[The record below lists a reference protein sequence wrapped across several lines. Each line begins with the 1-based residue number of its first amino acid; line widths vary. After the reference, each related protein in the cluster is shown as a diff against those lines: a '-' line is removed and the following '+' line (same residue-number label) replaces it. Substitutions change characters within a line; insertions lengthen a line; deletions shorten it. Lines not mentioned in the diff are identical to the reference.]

1 MKKHVFGVSDQ
12 VRHKPGCMD
21 TEDGKR
27 LDILDLG
34 SRAIILIIRLSELRE
49 TIFNPEYSMFMCD
62 LFLLNCR
69 LQIEQV
75 DAYCDDSDVDPFALS
90 LRSLCFLSASQ
101 ILFASYWPAPFLMRQ
116 GHSVQSCAA
125 CSQESVGILKSLNES
140 LRVSL

>member
-21 TEDGKR
+21 TEHGER

-75 DAYCDDSDVDPFALS
+75 DAYCDDPDVDPFALS
-90 LRSLCFLSASQ
+90 LRSLHFLSGGAH
-101 ILFASYWPAPFLMRQ
+101 WPN
-116 GHSVQSCAA
+116 G
-125 CSQESVGILKSLNES
+125 
-140 LRVSL
+140 